1 MNKPWNPWG
10 FQPQIWWFMVI
21 MYENLGWKTDGYK
34 PWKMMESM
42 RIEKP
47 HFHGDWIIKYG
58 DLSIKSRDGTRK
70 KKVIDHDFYP
80 QKTVYIYHM
89 CILYVYYTYDFI
101 CVCYVYIYIIIIIY
115 IIIYLIYCIWLHP
128 SPSGLAAGRSS
139 CSIGPAWSKG
149 ARGRASDWNYRRI
162 HHYQPLLTHY

>member
-70 KKVIDHDFYP
+70 KKSDWSWFLSPKNSVYLSYVYTIRILYVWFHMCLLCI
-80 QKTVYIYHM
+80 YIYH
-89 CILYVYYTYDFI
+89 YN
-101 CVCYVYIYIIIIIY
+101 YIYHY
-115 IIIYLIYCIWLHP
+115 ISYLLYMAPPLPIW
-128 SPSGLAAGRSS
+128 AGGWTIQLLNRPGMVQGCEGS
-139 CSIGPAWSKG
+139 CVWLK
-149 ARGRASDWNYRRI
+149 
-162 HHYQPLLTHY
+162 L